1 MLKPNSAQDLRHRSR
16 SLHLPILRESNRVF
30 QITMAALAAA
40 GFITAAGCSAL
51 PDRGVQAQSQAP
63 GGERGGGAVAV
74 ETAVAEV
81 GSLDEPLSYTGTTEP
96 ARSVSLRSQAEGRL
110 LSLSVDVGDA
120 VNQGEVLGQ
129 LDDRLLTILL
139 SQSEAELAALESE
152 VARAE
157 AEVSDAQA
165 QVEEARVQLQQAQTD
180 ADRLQ
185 RLLSEGAITEQQAE
199 QAQTAVRS
207 AEQMVRSA
215 EERVRTRQQAVAA
228 AQRRVSAQ
236 QATVSAGL
244 ERRDYSSLIA
254 PITGVVLER
263 VTEPGNLIQPGDE
276 VLKLGDFS
284 QIKVVVEVSELELA
298 GVRSGQLVQVNLDAF
313 PNQEFRGQVTRISPA
328 ADPTARLIPVEITMP
343 NPGGQLGSGLL
354 ARVEFQSERAGRI
367 VVPESALRAAG
378 DGSQPAEGNRNSTLF
393 VLEQVGEE
401 ATAIARSVQLGD
413 RSNGRVEIRS
423 GLEPGESY
431 IVRSGRPLE
440 DGEPVRLSVLSESR
454 Q

>member
-1 MLKPNSAQDLRHRSR
+1 
-16 SLHLPILRESNRVF
+16 
-30 QITMAALAAA
+30 
-40 GFITAAGCSAL
+40 
-51 PDRGVQAQSQAP
+51 
-63 GGERGGGAVAV
+63 V
-74 ETAVAEV
+74 ETAVAEI

-96 ARSVSLRSQAEGRL
+96 VRSVSLRSQAEGRL
-110 LSLSVDVGDA
+110 LNLSVNVGDA
-120 VNQGEVLGQ
+120 VTQGEVLGQ
-129 LDDRLLTILL
+129 LDDRLLTIRL

-165 QVEEARVQLQQAQTD
+165 QVEEARVQLQQAQAD

-185 RLLSEGAITEQQAE
+185 RLLNEGAITEQQAE

-207 AEQMVRSA
+207 AEQMLRSA
-215 EERVRTRQQAVAA
+215 EERVRTRQQAVVA

-236 QATVSAGL
+236 QAAVAEGL
-244 ERRDYSSLIA
+244 ERRDYSSLVS

-276 VLKLGDFS
+276 VLRLGDFS
-284 QIKVVVEVSELELA
+284 QIKVVVEVSELERA
-298 GVRSGQLVQVNLDAF
+298 EVRSGQLVQVNLDAF

-354 ARVEFQSERAGRI
+354 ARVQFQSDQAGRV
-367 VVPESALRAAG
+367 VVPESALQAAG
-378 DGSQPAEGNRNSTLF
+378 NQDSTLF

-401 ATAIARSVQLGD
+401 TTAIARTVQVGD
-413 RSNGRVEIRS
+413 RSNGRIEIRS
-423 GLEPGESY
+423 GLEAGETY
-431 IVRSGRPLE
+431 IVRSSRPLE
-440 DGEPVRLSVLSESR
+440 DRQPVRLSVLSESR